1 MTNNELVAVEE
12 STAPTTIQPLQTVDV
27 DAAKKFMNNYQEL
40 VEALLDK
47 SDYQPIRTQ
56 EGIKNSK
63 KKSAWRKL
71 ATAFNISDEVVEK
84 EIIHDECHRIISA
97 RYEVRATLP
106 NGRHGVG
113 TGSASIYDKITK
125 KDTVE
130 PTPFELRQRFT
141 NAEHDI
147 TSTAHTRAKSRAIS
161 DLIGAG
167 EVSAEELSGA
177 GIAKPSKPVKPVKPT
192 SSKPKPSKPVTNNAN
207 LGNKPKAPSVP
218 KPKRDIL
225 KEMPIE
231 QIVAEAIE
239 VEATEVKESNE
250 EPKSFKEICDSNPA
264 LTQAVQELSATGIT
278 INTATVHDKLLDLL
292 DMDKVT
298 ESEFKEAKKL
308 LE

>member
-1 MTNNELVAVEE
+1 MTNEIVAVEE

-27 DAAKKFMNNYQEL
+27 DAAKDFMNNYQEL
-40 VEALLDK
+40 VEALLDE
-47 SDYQPIRTQ
+47 SDYQPIQTKN
-56 EGIKNSK
+56 GIKNSK

-71 ATAFNISDEVVEK
+71 ATAFNISDEVIEK

-113 TGSASIYDKITK
+113 TGSASIYDKISK

-192 SSKPKPSKPVTNNAN
+192 SSKPKPSKPQSKNSSN
-207 LGNKPKAPSVP
+207 LGYKPKAPSAP
-218 KPKRDIL
+218 SKPKLDD
-225 KEMPIE
+225 
-231 QIVAEAIE
+231 EAIE
-239 VEATEVKESNE
+239 VEATPVQPKEVPKKPTLKEV
-250 EPKSFKEICDSNPA
+250 IDSNSA
-264 LTQAVQELSATGIT
+264 IRLAVDELQATDSTVNRNT
-278 INTATVHDKLLDLL
+278 ISDKLLDLW
-292 DMDKVT
+292 DMGKI
-298 ESEFKEAKKL
+298 SKEECQDARKL

>member
-1 MTNNELVAVEE
+1 MSNNELVAVDD

-27 DAAKKFMNNYQEL
+27 EAAKDFMNNYQEL

-47 SDYQPIRTQ
+47 NDYQPIQTAN
-56 EGIKNSK
+56 GIKKSK

-71 ATAFNISDEVVEK
+71 ATAFNISDEVIEK
-84 EIIHDECHRIISA
+84 EIIRDECHRIISA
-97 RYEVRATLP
+97 RYEVKATLP

-113 TGSASIYDKITK
+113 TGSASIYDKISK
-125 KDTVE
+125 KDTKE

-167 EVSAEELSGA
+167 EVSAEELSGVGVKPEA
-177 GIAKPSKPVKPVKPT
+177 PVKPKSAKPKPAKPVAHKAPSKPKVK
-192 SSKPKPSKPVTNNAN
+192 
-207 LGNKPKAPSVP
+207 
-218 KPKRDIL
+218 
-225 KEMPIE
+225 
-231 QIVAEAIE
+231 EAIE
-239 VEATEVKESNE
+239 VEATEVKEPE

-264 LTQAVQELSATGIT
+264 LTMAVKELQATESP
-278 INTATVHDKLLDLL
+278 INHAFVHDKLLDLL
-292 DMDKVT
+292 DMGKVT
-298 ESEFKEAKKL
+298 TEEYKNAKAL

>member
-27 DAAKKFMNNYQEL
+27 DAAKDFMNNYQEL

-47 SDYQPIRTQ
+47 SDYQPSRTQ
-56 EGIKNSK
+56 DGIKNSK

-71 ATAFNISDEVVEK
+71 ATAFNISDDVIEK

-97 RYEVRATLP
+97 RYEVKATLP

-192 SSKPKPSKPVTNNAN
+192 SSKPKPNKPVTNNAN
-207 LGNKPKAPSVP
+207 LGNKPKPKPSAPS
-218 KPKRDIL
+218 KPVD
-225 KEMPIE
+225 
-231 QIVAEAIE
+231 EANE
-239 VEATEVKESNE
+239 VEATEVTE
-250 EPKSFKEICDSNPA
+250 EPKSFKEICDSNSA
-264 LTQAVQELSATGIT
+264 LTMAVQQLQANESN
-278 INTATVHDKLLDLL
+278 INHNTVWDKLMDLL
-292 DMDKVT
+292 DMGKIT
-298 ESEFKEAKKL
+298 EEEYKTAKAL

>member
-27 DAAKKFMNNYQEL
+27 DAAKDFMNNYQEL

-47 SDYQPIRTQ
+47 SDYQPIKTQ

-71 ATAFNISDEVVEK
+71 ATAFNISDDVIEK

-97 RYEVRATLP
+97 RYEVKATLP

-192 SSKPKPSKPVTNNAN
+192 SSKPKPNKPVTNNAN
-207 LGNKPKAPSVP
+207 LGNKPKAPSTP
-218 KPKRDIL
+218 KPKV
-225 KEMPIE
+225 E
-231 QIVAEAIE
+231 EAIE
-239 VEATEVKESNE
+239 VEATEVTE
-250 EPKSFKEICDSNPA
+250 EPKSFKEICDSNSA
-264 LTQAVQELSATGIT
+264 LTMAVQQLQANESN
-278 INTATVHDKLLDLL
+278 INHNTVWDKLMDLL
-292 DMDKVT
+292 DMGKIT
-298 ESEFKEAKKL
+298 EEEYKTAKAL

>member
-1 MTNNELVAVEE
+1 MSENELVAVEE

-27 DAAKKFMNNYQEL
+27 DAAKDFMNNYQEL

-56 EGIKNSK
+56 DGIKNSK

-71 ATAFNISDEVVEK
+71 ATAFNISDDVIEK

-207 LGNKPKAPSVP
+207 LGNKPKASAP
-218 KPKRDIL
+218 KPKLDD
-225 KEMPIE
+225 
-231 QIVAEAIE
+231 EAIE
-239 VEATEVKESNE
+239 VKAQPVQPKEVPKKPTLKEV
-250 EPKSFKEICDSNPA
+250 IDSNSA
-264 LTQAVQELSATGIT
+264 IRLAVDELQATDSTVNRNT
-278 INTATVHDKLLDLL
+278 INDKLLDLW
-292 DMDKVT
+292 DMGKI
-298 ESEFKEAKKL
+298 SKEECQDARKL

>member
-27 DAAKKFMNNYQEL
+27 GAAKDFMNNYQEL

-56 EGIKNSK
+56 DGIKNSK

-71 ATAFNISDEVVEK
+71 ATAFNISDDVIEK

-97 RYEVRATLP
+97 RYEVKATLP

-207 LGNKPKAPSVP
+207 LGNKPKAPSTP
-218 KPKRDIL
+218 KPKV
-225 KEMPIE
+225 E
-231 QIVAEAIE
+231 EAIE
-239 VEATEVKESNE
+239 VEATEVTE
-250 EPKSFKEICDSNPA
+250 EPKSFKEICDSNSA
-264 LTQAVQELSATGIT
+264 LTMAVQQLQANESN
-278 INTATVHDKLLDLL
+278 INHNTVWDKLMDLL
-292 DMDKVT
+292 DMGKIT
-298 ESEFKEAKKL
+298 EEEYKTAKAL

>member
-27 DAAKKFMNNYQEL
+27 DAAKDFMNNYQEL

-56 EGIKNSK
+56 DGIKNSK

-71 ATAFNISDEVVEK
+71 ATAFNISDDVIEK

-97 RYEVRATLP
+97 RYEVKATLP

-207 LGNKPKAPSVP
+207 LGNKPKPKPSAPS
-218 KPKRDIL
+218 KPVD
-225 KEMPIE
+225 
-231 QIVAEAIE
+231 EAIE
-239 VEATEVKESNE
+239 VEATEVTE
-250 EPKSFKEICDSNPA
+250 EPKSFKEICDSNSA
-264 LTQAVQELSATGIT
+264 LTMAVQQLQANESN
-278 INTATVHDKLLDLL
+278 INHNTVWDKLMDLL
-292 DMDKVT
+292 DMGKIT
-298 ESEFKEAKKL
+298 EEEYKTAKAL